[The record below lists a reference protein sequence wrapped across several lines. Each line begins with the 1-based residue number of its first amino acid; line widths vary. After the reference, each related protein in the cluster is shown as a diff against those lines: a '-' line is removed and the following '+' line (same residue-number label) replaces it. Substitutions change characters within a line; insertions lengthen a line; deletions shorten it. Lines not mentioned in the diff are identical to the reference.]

1 MNKYLSLLIIAFQ
14 ISTLSAQ
21 NITISVKKGTAKINN
36 QEWLVKYPPKIILK
50 TDKISVSE
58 NAILLVRKG
67 SSVDDINCPCPNLS
81 YSSISKKLSSKSK
94 KNSSNSRNI
103 SYLDIIFNQPIE
115 ADAKSQINGATRGI
129 ESEID
134 TFSINLIDSAWIM
147 NDEYF
152 VQWKSDFP
160 SKQLGNMKLYK
171 KDDVS
176 SPIVESEKNIIQL
189 QGLSPGWYQLDFDVD
204 LTIGLDLLKYSCSY
218 VFLIPTN
225 EEKLQVQNEIIGITE
240 ELNKFE
246 NEELK
251 SIILDEYKTNRRLYG
266 LNE

>member
-1 MNKYLSLLIIAFQ
+1 MIKYISLLIIAFQ
-14 ISTLSAQ
+14 IATLSAQ
-21 NITISVKKGTAKINN
+21 NITISVKKGSAKINN
-36 QEWLVKYPPKIILK
+36 QEWLPNYPPKKILK
-50 TDKISVSE
+50 TDKISASE
-58 NAILLVRKG
+58 NTILLVRKG
-67 SSVDDINCPCPNLS
+67 TSFKDIKCPCPNLS
-81 YSSISKKLSSKSK
+81 YNSISKKLT
-94 KNSSNSRNI
+94 SNSYNV
-103 SYLDIIFNQPIE
+103 SYFDIIFNQPIE
-115 ADAKSQINGATRGI
+115 ADAKSQINGASRGI
-129 ESEID
+129 ETEID

-152 VQWKSDFP
+152 VHWKSDFP

-204 LTIGLDLLKYSCSY
+204 LTIGLDVLNYSCSY

-225 EEKLQVQNEIIGITE
+225 EEKMRVQKEIIGITE

-251 SIILDEYKTNRRLYG
+251 SIILDEYKTSRRLYG

>member
-1 MNKYLSLLIIAFQ
+1 MIKYISLLIIAFQ
-14 ISTLSAQ
+14 IATLSAQ
-21 NITISVKKGTAKINN
+21 NITISVKKGSAKINN
-36 QEWLVKYPPKIILK
+36 EEWLPNYPPKKILK
-50 TDKISVSE
+50 TDKISASE
-58 NAILLVRKG
+58 NTILLVRKG
-67 SSVDDINCPCPNLS
+67 NSFKDIKCPCPNLS
-81 YSSISKKLSSKSK
+81 YNSISKKLT
-94 KNSSNSRNI
+94 SNSYNI
-103 SYLDIIFNQPIE
+103 SYFDIIFNQPLE
-115 ADAKSQINGATRGI
+115 VAAKTQKGGASRGI

-225 EEKLQVQNEIIGITE
+225 EEKMRVQKEIVGIAE

-251 SIILDEYKTNRRLYG
+251 SIILDEYKTSRRLYG
-266 LNE
+266 LID